1 MLLLLQIS
9 MNAKMTTAAAV
20 MNVLTTM
27 ADTTARVLSHFNSLT
42 MIETVEV
49 RKRMRFG
56 FPASAPFSSGI
67 FALILHII
75 THSHK
80 FEDEKC

>member
-20 MNVLTTM
+20 MNVLMTM

-42 MIETVEV
+42 IIETVEV
-49 RKRMRFG
+49 RRRARFG
-56 FPASAPFSSGI
+56 FRALVSPLWLPFLLGFS
-67 FALILHII
+67 F
-75 THSHK
+75 
-80 FEDEKC
+80 

>member
-1 MLLLLQIS
+1 

-20 MNVLTTM
+20 MNVLMTM

-42 MIETVEV
+42 IIETVEV
-49 RKRMRFG
+49 RRRARFG
-56 FPASAPFSSGI
+56 FPALAPFSSGI
-67 FALILHII
+67 FVLILHII
-75 THSHK
+75 THSK